1 MIHHYKVSCQRDNLK
16 LIREFV
22 NVVLR
27 NLSLTEIE
35 INQLVLAVD
44 EICANLI
51 IHAHHCNPEESIEIN
66 ILDFKEK
73 ILFEIIDHATNELD
87 FDPNQYQAFNLK
99 KIIKERRKGGL
110 GLMLV
115 NKIMDDV
122 ELKSDNSLNI
132 WRLSKNIKP
141 QIHNLEA

>member
-35 INQLVLAVD
+35 VNQLVLAVD
-44 EICANLI
+44 EVCANLI
-51 IHAHHCNPEESIEIN
+51 IHSHHCNPDESIEIN

-73 ILFEIIDHATNELD
+73 ILFEIIDRASADLE

-99 KIIKERRKGGL
+99 KIVKERRKGGL

-122 ELKSDNSLNI
+122 EVKSDNALNI

-141 QIHNLEA
+141 HNLEA

>member
-35 INQLVLAVD
+35 VNQLVLAVD

-51 IHAHHCNPEESIEIN
+51 IHSHHCNPEESIEIN

-73 ILFEIIDHATNELD
+73 ILFEIIDRASTDLE

-99 KIIKERRKGGL
+99 KIVKERRKGGL

-122 ELKSDNSLNI
+122 EVKSDNALNI

-141 QIHNLEA
+141 HNLDA